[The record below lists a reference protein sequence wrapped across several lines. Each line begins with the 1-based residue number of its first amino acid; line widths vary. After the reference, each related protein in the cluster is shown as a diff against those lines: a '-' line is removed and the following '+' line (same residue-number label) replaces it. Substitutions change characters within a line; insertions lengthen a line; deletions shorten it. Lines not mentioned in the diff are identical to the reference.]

1 MTPEEIAQCATLAMA
16 LEVSAT
22 PKPGNIDRE
31 HNYPDTRYEHFL
43 ASAIATYP
51 LIAEAAK
58 QTKGFGKLLHDAIVE
73 SNNWQQGGN
82 THFGALTLLIPLAMA
97 EGSTTKAHEIV
108 KKTTTEDAIHFYQ
121 AFKKADVNVPKVDKL
136 SLHDQSATRE
146 IYQEKKTLYQLM
158 QIAETYDE
166 IAREWTQKFPL
177 TQQAHQLLTE
187 HTRNQDADINEAIVQ
202 TYLEILKTEPDT
214 FIQTKHNKATAI
226 QTSQKAAKIINQIK
240 QQGYISTLPE
250 IKKFDTQLLSRKI
263 NPGSTAD
270 IIIAGLFLLLLGGY
284 RY

>member
-1 MTPEEIAQCATLAMA
+1 MTPDEIAQCATLAMA

-51 LIAEAAK
+51 HFAEAARK
-58 QTKGFGKLLHDAIVE
+58 RKNLGNLLHDAVAE
-73 SNNWQQGGN
+73 SNKWQHGGN
-82 THFGALTLLIPLAMA
+82 THFGALILLLPLAMA
-97 EGSTTKAHEIV
+97 EGNTVKAHEIV

-121 AFKKADVNVPKVDKL
+121 AFKEADVNVPKVSKL
-136 SLHDQSATRE
+136 SLHDQNATIE
-146 IYQEKKTLYQLM
+146 IHREKKTLYQLM

-166 IAREWTQKFPL
+166 IAREWTHRFPL
-177 TQQAHQLLTE
+177 TREAHKLLVN
-187 HTRNQDADINEAIVQ
+187 HTKNQNADINEAIVQ

-214 FIQTKHNKATAI
+214 FIQTKHNRKTAI
-226 QTSQKAAKIINQIK
+226 QTSKQAANIINQIK
-240 QQGYISTLPE
+240 KEGYANTLPE
-250 IKKFDTQLLSRKI
+250 IKKFDTHLLSEKI